1 MHYEIS
7 APQCKEHGTYVLKQ
21 HGEVRWYLESSKA
34 LKCRAIVWYLWAHFQ
49 LDAHDDVFGYLKW
62 NLGSW
67 IWCYRSTRKWPKE
80 LTPAATLS
88 MPFSIEALA
97 STQIMLPQLST
108 LQHSAQAHFCSHLL
122 LLLQE
127 PQEQKYFRTW
137 PERVKILV
145 APLCSCFSVSL
156 KAIKVPSQTCK
167 ICQKTLR
174 QKLGE
179 FRGFDQKPL
188 DIWTFARGR
197 QIGPIHSSAWVLP
210 KRTEEFQSYKMG
222 GGMLSDRWDFS
233 RSIKWAA
240 TKSKDY
246 IALEVFMHI

>member
-1 MHYEIS
+1 MGGDVLMSWVPTQLMKHSNNFHPVLWLKIFWIDLGTTNMNLGIHTSVQILDLLAHWMQYEIS

-21 HGEVRWYLESSKA
+21 HGEVHRYLESWKA
-34 LKCRAIVWYLWAHFQ
+34 PKCRAIAWYLWAHFQ

-97 STQIMLPQLST
+97 PTQIMLPQLST

-127 PQEQKYFRTW
+127 PQEQST
-137 PERVKILV
+137 
-145 APLCSCFSVSL
+145 SGHD
-156 KAIKVPSQTCK
+156 
-167 ICQKTLR
+167 LR
-174 QKLGE
+174 E
-179 FRGFDQKPL
+179 
-188 DIWTFARGR
+188 W
-197 QIGPIHSSAWVLP
+197 
-210 KRTEEFQSYKMG
+210 
-222 GGMLSDRWDFS
+222 
-233 RSIKWAA
+233 RSW
-240 TKSKDY
+240 
-246 IALEVFMHI
+246 